1 VDGWCRAVLTA
12 EAKRVLR
19 YGGGGWELPVAGNGH
34 CLFLG
39 VLKWLRLRSR
49 TPLDLRMAV
58 GAWML
63 RHRGVVLPWGMTV
76 EAMVMVEHGLTMEG
90 YVARLVDP
98 EAEAHDDDESTG
110 RRNYPQGN
118 LLDLLCICR

>member
-1 VDGWCRAVLTA
+1 MHGWSRVVLTA

-19 YGGGGWELPVAGNGH
+19 FCGCGWELPVAGNGH
-34 CLFLG
+34 CLFLVALAG
-39 VLKWLRLRSR
+39 MRLRSR

-110 RRNYPQGN
+110 RRNYPQGT